1 MYARGDIRRCTMFRS
16 SCLALTVSLS
26 APGAAAWLRAGN
38 SALARDAPNPVLGIF
53 ESLHTMM
60 CWSKDSIME
69 HEKCMV
75 FMVEACR
82 DKSTGHG
89 KCQELE
95 GMLKTTC
102 ETPGDDSK
110 AACSYAKK
118 MGLDVVGTADSE
130 WWKKTVSMKADPDPE
145 KGSGDGGGAGGGA
158 PKGLSAPSGAAPAPA
173 PMADPAAAPSP
184 SAMFAPGPSLATD
197 ENATVTLPPH
207 TQVIMDMVVPAE
219 GLPDQGF
226 TGHSSRLADHEDG
239 ETHTSDWGKEWPQVA
254 ESEGKTKERVCLQY
268 PQMEYCKSY
277 LAARAAARNIFP
289 TPKSTSAQNVP
300 GFVVGLTALLCT
312 RAMF

>member
-1 MYARGDIRRCTMFRS
+1 MFRS

-38 SALARDAPNPVLGIF
+38 SALARDAPNPVLGTF

-69 HEKCMV
+69 HEKCML

-118 MGLDVVGTADSE
+118 MGLDIVGTADPE

-145 KGSGDGGGAGGGA
+145 KGSGDGGGGGGGA
-158 PKGLSAPSGAAPAPA
+158 PKGLSEPSGAAPAPA

-207 TQVIMDMVVPAE
+207 TQVIMDMVVPEE
-219 GLPDQGF
+219 GLPEQGF

-268 PQMEYCKSY
+268 PKTC
-277 LAARAAARNIFP
+277 AVP
-289 TPKSTSAQNVP
+289 GCTSAQS
-300 GFVVGLTALLCT
+300 F
-312 RAMF
+312 

>member
-1 MYARGDIRRCTMFRS
+1 MYARGDIRRSTMFRS

-38 SALARDAPNPVLGIF
+38 SALARDAPNPVLGTF

-69 HEKCMV
+69 HEKCML

-118 MGLDVVGTADSE
+118 MGLDIVGTADPE

-145 KGSGDGGGAGGGA
+145 KALQQLQFRESQIVEPQPAPPEPEQQDMLELQGSGDGGGGGGGA
-158 PKGLSAPSGAAPAPA
+158 PKGLSEPSGAAPAPA

-207 TQVIMDMVVPAE
+207 TQVIMDMVVPEE
-219 GLPDQGF
+219 GLPEQGF

-268 PQMEYCKSY
+268 PKTC
-277 LAARAAARNIFP
+277 AVP
-289 TPKSTSAQNVP
+289 GCTSAQS
-300 GFVVGLTALLCT
+300 F
-312 RAMF
+312 